1 MGEQA
6 RHRLS
11 RSLSERLEGPW
22 GVWGF
27 FGAEGGGRLQG
38 GGVFMGSGSMEFIG
52 VGRWIAEN
60 HLCF

>member
-27 FGAEGGGRLQG
+27 FGAEGGGPSARG
-38 GGVFMGSGSMEFIG
+38 GGVHG
-52 VGRWIAEN
+52 VGIDGVHWGGAVDS
-60 HLCF
+60 